1 MSAALRAC
9 RALIARDVRLA
20 LRHGAETLAALLF
33 FILVATLFA
42 FGVGPGPET
51 LARIAAGVVFV
62 TALLSAM
69 LSLDRLFAAD
79 FEDGTLEQLLLSGLA
94 AELLALA
101 KIAAHWLIAGL
112 PVVLVAPLMAVM
124 LQLPGPAYPAMI
136 AALLLAT
143 PLLSLLG
150 GVGAALTL
158 GARRGGILVPL
169 LVLPLAVPVLI
180 FAVGATEAAAMGL
193 SPRPHLLFL
202 AAMLVA
208 ALPLAPVAIA
218 ASLRAAAE

>member
-9 RALIARDVRLA
+9 RALIARDLRLA
-20 LRHGAETLAALLF
+20 LRHGAETLAALMF

-42 FGVGPGPET
+42 FGAGPGPET
-51 LARIAAGVVFV
+51 LSRIAAGVVFV

-112 PVVLVAPLMAVM
+112 PVLLVAPLMAVM

-150 GVGAALTL
+150 GVGAALTPR
-158 GARRGGILVPL
+158 ARRGGILVPL

-180 FAVGATEAAAMGL
+180 FAVAATEAAGMGL

-202 AAMLVA
+202 GAMLAA
-208 ALPLAPVAIA
+208 ALPLAPVAVA